1 MAKKKKKKST
11 TGRKLKKQQKHAV
24 KRKQK
29 RKQLARLRDALL
41 HPSLSKAASWPLH
54 EVLIS
59 KTWRDPMQLTQ
70 IMVVRRGPAGWY
82 AMGSALVDQAC
93 LGVKSAFGRVVDEL
107 GYRKHRS
114 HMMETQELIPADI
127 NLVAK
132 IIREAIAYARSFGI
146 EPDPDVR
153 ETLILLGDADPDAC
167 EEEIPLGGPDG
178 KPFFFAGPYD
188 NVPKILKTLEKHLGP
203 DGFTYVVPIELSDFE
218 GDDDIE
224 IIPVEEWDEWDEDD
238 TGLDMD

>member
-59 KTWRDPMQLTQ
+59 ESWRDPKELTQ
-70 IMVVRRGPAGWY
+70 ILVVRRGPAGWY
-82 AMGSALVDQAC
+82 AVGSALVDQAC

-107 GYRKHRS
+107 EYRELRS
-114 HMMETQELIPADI
+114 RMMETQELIPGDI
-127 NLVAK
+127 NLAAK

-167 EEEIPLGGPDG
+167 QEKIPLGGPEG
-178 KPFFFAGPYD
+178 KPIFIAGPYD

-203 DGFTYVVPIELSDFE
+203 DGFTYIIPIVPPGAEW
-218 GDDDIE
+218 DDDIE
-224 IIPVEEWDEWDEDD
+224 IIPVEEWDED
-238 TGLDMD
+238 DMDPDLE